1 LPNLKNNQSTII
13 NFKQVDFKNK
23 KVWITGASSGIG
35 EALALAFATE
45 GAHVILSARKETE
58 LLRVKNKC
66 VGAASVDVVPMDI
79 GEHDAVF
86 AIAKTLHDR
95 IGAVDILINNAGLSQ
110 RSLALETD
118 LSVTKRLLDVDLTGT
133 IAVTKS
139 VLEAM
144 IQQKAGQIVVVT
156 SVMGKLGA
164 PLRSSYAAA
173 KHGLHGY
180 FDTLRAELHKDGIR
194 VLLVCPGFVR
204 TNISINALVADG
216 NTQGTMDEATGAGFS
231 PEEVANR
238 ILKAIKKGKE
248 EIVIAEGKVLLA
260 TYLKRFAPKILSRM
274 VRNAKTT

>member
-1 LPNLKNNQSTII
+1 MLSFIFHHSYFII
-13 NFKQVDFKNK
+13 TKVDFKNK

-35 EALALAFATE
+35 EALALAFAKE
-45 GAHVILSARKETE
+45 GAHLILSARKETE
-58 LLRVKNKC
+58 LLRVKNNC
-66 VGAASVDVVPMDI
+66 LGAMAVDILPMDI
-79 GEHDAVF
+79 GEHEAVF
-86 AIAKTLHDR
+86 LKAKILTDR

-139 VLEAM
+139 VLEPM
-144 IQQKAGQIVVVT
+144 VKQKSGQIVVVT

-180 FDTLRAELHKDGIR
+180 FDTLRAELYNDGIR

-216 NTQGTMDEATGAGFS
+216 NAQGTMDEATDAGFS
-231 PEEVANR
+231 PEEVATK
-238 ILKAIKKGKE
+238 ILKAIKNGKE
-248 EIVIAEGKVLLA
+248 EIVIAKGKVLLA
-260 TYLKRFAPKILSRM
+260 TYLKRFLPGMLSRM

>member
-1 LPNLKNNQSTII
+1 M
-13 NFKQVDFKNK
+13 DFKNK

-35 EALALAFATE
+35 EALAYAFAKE
-45 GAHVILSARKETE
+45 GAYLILSARKETE
-58 LLRVKNKC
+58 LSRVKNNC
-66 VGAASVDVVPMDI
+66 AGAASVEILPMDI
-79 GEHDAVF
+79 GEHEVVF
-86 AIAKTLHDR
+86 AKAKTLLDR

-110 RSLALETD
+110 RSLAIDTD

-139 VLEAM
+139 VLEPM
-144 IQQKAGQIVVVT
+144 IQQKSGQIVVIT
-156 SVMGKLGA
+156 SIMGKLGA

-180 FDTLRAELHKDGIR
+180 FDTLRAELYDDGIR

-216 NTQGTMDEATGAGFS
+216 SQQGTMDEATGKGFL
-231 PEEVANR
+231 PEEVATK
-238 ILKAIKKGKE
+238 ILKAIKRGKE
-248 EIVIAEGKVLLA
+248 EIVIAKGKVLLA
-260 TYLKRFAPKILSRM
+260 TYLKRFMPGVLSRM